1 MGGRP
6 LASEGQGVCVTVE
19 ISSALASY
27 AKCPSEIV
35 LQAATVGSALDQ
47 LDGNHPSLYRSI
59 CDETGA
65 VRRHLNL
72 FVNSANILDR
82 EALATQLEPGDVI
95 VVLPAVSGGS

>member
-1 MGGRP
+1 MAR
-6 LASEGQGVCVTVE
+6 EGHGVRVTVE
-19 ISSALASY
+19 ISCALASY

-35 LQAATVGSALDQ
+35 LRAATVGSALDQ

-72 FVNSANILDR
+72 FVNSANIRDR
-82 EALATQLEPGDVI
+82 DALATQLEPGDVI